1 MTSTLEN
8 SELTISEGVKSDCER
23 LRIFLKGASPFPGSE
38 DSILKSLED
47 PKYKTL
53 ILCDNESMI
62 RGFVQVFNT
71 EILFIAV
78 DKDFRRRKSG
88 KKLYEYSRDLLENT
102 IPGFYARAESEIA
115 RKFWEGVGF
124 KRQDNYYWSY
134 AFKRASHN
142 EKNSPCITVSIDVCT
157 DCVEKLED
165 HFETQSYVAD
175 NAITLKNHFI
185 HYIQSPC
192 HLLHISI
199 GNKQLE
205 PKKIKYAKEYGVKIE
220 DSRWAIITE
229 IPIDAISEVK

>member
-1 MTSTLEN
+1 MTTAFEN
-8 SELTISEGVKSDCER
+8 SGLTIREGVKSDCKR
-23 LRIFLKGASPFPGSE
+23 LRVFLKGDNPFPSSE
-38 DSILKSLED
+38 ESILKSLSD
-47 PKYKTL
+47 SNYRTL
-53 ILCDNESMI
+53 ILCDSECMI

-78 DKDFRRRKSG
+78 DKDFRRRKFG
-88 KKLYEYSRDLLENT
+88 KKLYEYSRNLLENT
-102 IPGFYARAESEIA
+102 IPGLFARAESEIA

-157 DCVEKLED
+157 DCGEKLDD
-165 HFETQSYVAD
+165 HFETQAYVAD

-185 HYIQSPC
+185 HYMQSPS

-205 PKKIKYAKEYGVKIE
+205 PKKIKYAQGYGVKIE
-220 DSRWAIITE
+220 DSRWAVITE
-229 IPIDAISEVK
+229 ISIDVMSEVK